1 MVWCCR
7 VLLRK
12 YGNYVDNLRVLVKG
26 GSGGMG
32 LPRLGGEGGKGGDV
46 WMVATKDV
54 SLKSVKDRFPN
65 KRFLAGVGHNS
76 SVYEL
81 KGTHGETCQ
90 IDVPTGI
97 TITTDDGFK
106 IGELDKEGDR
116 ILVCGG
122 GHGGRFKTNFL
133 PSQGQKRILRLDMKL
148 IADIGLVGFPNA
160 GKSSLLSKLSHATPQ
175 IADYAFTTVKPE
187 LGTIMYADYKQI
199 SVADLP
205 GLIEGAHM
213 NRGMGHKF
221 LKHIERTKQL
231 LFVVDVA
238 GFQLSSNTLYRTAFE
253 TVQLLIKE
261 LELYNKELLDKPALL
276 AVNKLDLPNAE
287 DKWQELLKQLENPKE
302 YLDLLPDELVP
313 ENPIEFKHILPI
325 SAATGQGV
333 ETLISCIRKSL
344 DQQADLYIKA
354 LSQERLQS
362 LHTESYRPVK
372 KAPKLVRHK
381 QH

>member
-1 MVWCCR
+1 MTATFALQLKPYKLFSIPTSQNIP
-7 VLLRK
+7 LLASHQIL
-12 YGNYVDNLRVLVKG
+12 DCL
-26 GSGGMG
+26 
-32 LPRLGGEGGKGGDV
+32 
-46 WMVATKDV
+46 
-54 SLKSVKDRFPN
+54 
-65 KRFLAGVGHNS
+65 HNS
-76 SVYEL
+76 PPYL
-81 KGTHGETCQ
+81 
-90 IDVPTGI
+90 
-97 TITTDDGFK
+97 FK
-106 IGELDKEGDR
+106 VLHLYCFR
-116 ILVCGG
+116 
-122 GHGGRFKTNFL
+122 
-133 PSQGQKRILRLDMKL
+133 
-148 IADIGLVGFPNA
+148 FPNA